1 MDTKQLF
8 FPRGM
13 RELLL
18 LSYQQL
24 GLGRLTHKYKE
35 SVSNR
40 FRRAVQIKY
49 NGNLEEEKVLLDPG
63 ERRGER
69 REYKEGIIKAVAFE
83 TLSGLSKMGKNQIG
97 DKGIQSARGTAQ
109 GQRWKYVTCIWQR
122 AKQEM

>member
-1 MDTKQLF
+1 MHTKQLF

-24 GLGRLTHKYKE
+24 GFGRLTHKYKE
-35 SVSNR
+35 SISNR

-63 ERRGER
+63 ERSGER

-109 GQRWKYVTCIWQR
+109 GQR
-122 AKQEM
+122 